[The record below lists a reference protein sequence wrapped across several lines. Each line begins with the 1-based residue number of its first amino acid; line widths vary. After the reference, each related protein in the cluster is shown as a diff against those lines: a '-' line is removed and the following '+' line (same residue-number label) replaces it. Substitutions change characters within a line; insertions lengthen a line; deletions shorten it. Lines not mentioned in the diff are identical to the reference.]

1 MGYIEDN
8 LLPGEH
14 VVAEAR
20 QSPLIYF
27 WAWALGVVGCVTCL
41 LAVVFTPLTLIPGV
55 VLVLFALVWAA
66 NIHGGRRYVLT
77 NRRII
82 FKRGIIRRRSLDLV
96 LRKIEGVNTDQ
107 SLGGRLFNYGTV
119 IVTTGEASN
128 VYSWIQDPVR
138 FAAQINGQIAAETA
152 D

>member
-55 VLVLFALVWAA
+55 VLVLFEWVFPMIAPYMPFYA
-66 NIHGGRRYVLT
+66 GG
-77 NRRII
+77 
-82 FKRGIIRRRSLDLV
+82 
-96 LRKIEGVNTDQ
+96 
-107 SLGGRLFNYGTV
+107 
-119 IVTTGEASN
+119 
-128 VYSWIQDPVR
+128 
-138 FAAQINGQIAAETA
+138 AEVG
-152 D
+152 